1 MKLNLKFLF
10 ALLALLLLLL
20 TPARAQVIVLNDGY
34 VTATNTGT
42 TKAEVLFAAS
52 PSRAVRACYAD
63 VTSDLAG
70 SVLLMQAGVAES
82 LVISNCVAA
91 ATTIFVADSS
101 QFAVNDIVMVQT
113 ATNSVASGKVSAIVN
128 ATNITLSTAFTA
140 TPASIGDRVYKMG
153 PGVALPVGAAS
164 VRLNADAIFAARRA
178 RPMLLNITGTSAC
191 KINGAVVCYDAP

>member
-1 MKLNLKFLF
+1 MKTLF
-10 ALLALLLLLL
+10 KTIAAGLLALLFL
-20 TPARAQVIVLNDGY
+20 TTAQAQVMVLNDGY

-52 PSRAVRACYAD
+52 PSRAMRVCYAD

-70 SVLLMQAGVAES
+70 SVLTLQAGVTES
-82 LVISNCVAA
+82 LVISNCLAA
-91 ATTIFVADSS
+91 AATIFVADSS
-101 QFAVNDIVMVQT
+101 QFAVNDIVFVQT

-128 ATNITLSTAFTA
+128 ATNITLSATFTA
-140 TPASIGDRVYKMG
+140 TPASIGDRVHKMG
-153 PGVALPVGAAS
+153 PAITLPVGAAS

-178 RPMLLNITGTSAC
+178 RPLLLNLNGTTAC